1 MDGAHKGNGI
11 DGTRKSQAIID
22 TPFTAEKARALR
34 AGDVVFLSGTI
45 VTARD
50 ATHERL
56 LDATVKIPDLLAKA
70 LGHKV
75 LYHCGP
81 VAKKNPDG
89 TWDIKAAGPTTSAR
103 MSVVENDVMKR
114 HDVHA
119 IIGKAGMHGVDWHG
133 LGGCYLAFVGGAALL
148 ARQAIK
154 RIVDVAWIDLGI
166 PEAAWILEVERFGPL
181 IVAQDAHGGDLYRD
195 VVERARKRNK

>member
-1 MDGAHKGNGI
+1 MTGEKE
-11 DGTRKSQAIID
+11 TTPRFID
-22 TPFTAEKARALR
+22 TPFTAEKARALH
-34 AGDVVFLSGTI
+34 AGDVVFLSGTV

-56 LDATVKIPDLLAKA
+56 LDKKVKLPDMLAKA

-81 VAKKNPDG
+81 VAKKEDDG
-89 TWDIKAAGPTTSAR
+89 TWDIKAAGPTTSDR
-103 MSVVENDVMKR
+103 MSAVENDVMKR

-119 IIGKAGMHGVDWHG
+119 IIGKAGMRGVDWKG

-148 ARQAIK
+148 ARQSIK
-154 RIVDVAWIDLGI
+154 RVVDVAWIDLGI
-166 PEAAWILEVERFGPL
+166 PEAAWILEVEQFGPL
-181 IVAQDAHGGDLYRD
+181 IVAQDAHGGDLYAD
-195 VVERARKRNK
+195 VVRRAQKRKQ

>member
-1 MDGAHKGNGI
+1 MSDKGEK
-11 DGTRKSQAIID
+11 TPVFVE
-22 TPFTAEKARALR
+22 TPFTSEKAMSLR

-56 LDATVKIPDLLAKA
+56 LDPEAKIPRELAA
-70 LGHKV
+70 GLGHKV

-81 VAKKNPDG
+81 VARKREDG

-103 MSVVENDVMKR
+103 MSAVEGDVMKR

-119 IIGKAGMHGVDWHG
+119 IIGKAGIRGVDWKG

-154 RIVDVAWIDLGI
+154 RVVDVAFIELGI
-166 PEAAWILEVERFGPL
+166 PEAAWILEVEKFGPL
-181 IVAQDAHGGDLYRD
+181 IVAQDASGGDLYEE
-195 VVERARKRNK
+195 VVRKARNRNK

>member
-1 MDGAHKGNGI
+1 MTGEKEP
-11 DGTRKSQAIID
+11 TPKSID
-22 TPFTAEKARALR
+22 TPFTAEKARALHV
-34 AGDVVFLSGTI
+34 GDVVFLSGTV

-56 LDATVKIPDLLAKA
+56 LDSRVPMPDALAKA

-81 VAKKNPDG
+81 VAKKNSDG

-103 MSVVENDVMKR
+103 MSAVENDVMKR

-119 IIGKAGMHGVDWHG
+119 IIGKAGMRGVDWKG
-133 LGGCYLAFVGGAALL
+133 LGGCYLAYVGGAALL

-154 RIVDVAWIDLGI
+154 KVVDVAWMDLGI
-166 PEAAWILEVERFGPL
+166 PEAAWIFEVEQFGPL
-181 IVAQDAHGGDLYRD
+181 IVAQDAHGSDLYAD
-195 VVERARKRNK
+195 VARRALKRNK

>member
-1 MDGAHKGNGI
+1 MTGEKESPP
-11 DGTRKSQAIID
+11 RLID
-22 TPFTAEKARALR
+22 TPFTAEKARALH

-56 LDATVKIPDLLAKA
+56 LDPRLELPDVLAKA

-81 VAKKNPDG
+81 VVKKNNDG
-89 TWDIKAAGPTTSAR
+89 TWEIKAAGPTTSDR
-103 MSVVENDVMKR
+103 MSAVENDVMKR
-114 HDVHA
+114 HDLHA
-119 IIGKAGMHGVDWHG
+119 IIGKAGMRGVDWKG

-148 ARQAIK
+148 AWQAIK
-154 RIVDVAWIDLGI
+154 KLVGVAWLDLGI

-181 IVAQDAHGGDLYRD
+181 IVAQDAHGSDLYAEVAR
-195 VVERARKRNK
+195 RARNKTK

>member
-1 MDGAHKGNGI
+1 MSLKLEKKPVYI
-11 DGTRKSQAIID
+11 E
-22 TPFTAEKARALR
+22 TPFTAEKARSFR

-56 LDATVKIPDLLAKA
+56 LDPKVQAPRQLAAA
-70 LGHKV
+70 LDHKV

-81 VAKKNPDG
+81 VARKLDDG
-89 TWDIKAAGPTTSAR
+89 TWDVKAAGPTTSAR
-103 MSVVENDVMKR
+103 MSSVEGDVMKR
-114 HDVHA
+114 HDIHA
-119 IIGKAGMHGVDWHG
+119 IIGKAGMRGVDWKG

-154 RIVDVAWIDLGI
+154 RVVDVAWIDLGI
-166 PEAAWILEVERFGPL
+166 PEAAWILEVEEFGPL
-181 IVAQDAHGGDLYRD
+181 IVAQDAHGADLYAD
-195 VVERARKRNK
+195 VVKKARNQNN

>member
-1 MDGAHKGNGI
+1 MSNKGE
-11 DGTRKSQAIID
+11 KPPAYVE
-22 TPFTAEKARALR
+22 TPFTAEKATSLR

-56 LDATVKIPDLLAKA
+56 LDPKAKIPRELAA
-70 LGHKV
+70 GLEHKV

-81 VAKKNPDG
+81 VARKREDG

-103 MSVVENDVMKR
+103 MSAVEGDVMKR

-119 IIGKAGMHGVDWHG
+119 IIGKAGMRGVDWKG

-148 ARQAIK
+148 ARQSIK
-154 RIVDVAWIDLGI
+154 RVVDVAWIDLGI
-166 PEAAWILEVERFGPL
+166 PEAAWILEVEKFGPL
-181 IVAQDAHGGDLYRD
+181 IVAQDAHGGDLYAD
-195 VVERARKRNK
+195 VVRRAQKRKQ

>member
-1 MDGAHKGNGI
+1 MSPEGKKTPMTI
-11 DGTRKSQAIID
+11 E
-22 TPFTAEKARALR
+22 TPFTAEKARSLH

-45 VTARD
+45 ITARD

-56 LDATVKIPDLLAKA
+56 LDPGVNIPRALASA
-70 LGHKV
+70 IEHKV

-81 VAKKNPDG
+81 VARKLDDG

-103 MSVVENDVMKR
+103 MSAVERDVMKR
-114 HDVHA
+114 YDIHA
-119 IIGKAGMHGVDWHG
+119 IIGKAGMRGVDWHG

-154 RIVDVAWIDLGI
+154 YVVDVAWIDLGI
-166 PEAAWILEVERFGPL
+166 PEAAWILEVEKFGPL
-181 IVAQDAHGGDLYRD
+181 IVAQDAHGADLYAD
-195 VVERARKRNK
+195 VVKKARSRK